1 MSLSR
6 ETLGFLIGLIAIA
19 IFGASL
25 PSTRLSVAALDPWFV
40 TALRTTVAGVV
51 AVVLLAA
58 RRPAFPRAHL
68 GRLVAIALCI
78 VIGFP
83 AMMTVALVAVPA
95 AHGGVVLG
103 LLPLAT
109 TIGAVIFA
117 GERPSAYFWTLAVIG
132 ALLVTAYALRDSD
145 MSIVIGDFLLIVAVL
160 LAGMG
165 YALAA
170 ALSRTIPGWQVIS
183 WAVMISLPFAIP
195 ATVAWWPADPAS
207 VPASAWGAVVFS
219 GVFVL
224 FVGYALWNV
233 ALAWGGVARVG
244 QVQLLQ
250 PFVTFLIAI
259 PLLGETVDG
268 SMVAFAV
275 AVAIV
280 VALGRRAA
288 VTRTAAAN

>member
-1 MSLSR
+1 MPLSR
-6 ETLGFLIGLIAIA
+6 ETLGFLIGLVAIA
-19 IFGASL
+19 IFGGSL
-25 PSTRLSVAALDPWFV
+25 PATRLSVAALDPWFV
-40 TALRTTVAGVV
+40 TALRTTVAGGV
-51 AVVLLAA
+51 AVGLLAF

-68 GRLVAIALCI
+68 GRLATIALCI

-83 AMMTVALVAVPA
+83 AVMTVAMVSVPA

-117 GERPSAYFWTLAVIG
+117 GERPSATFWMLAVIG
-132 ALLVTAYALRDSD
+132 ALLVTAYALRDSEV
-145 MSIVIGDFLLIVAVL
+145 SIVIGDFLLIVAVL

-183 WAVMISLPFAIP
+183 WAVVVSLPLAIP
-195 ATVAWWPADPAS
+195 ATVAWWPVDAAS

-259 PLLGETVDG
+259 PLLGETVDAP
-268 SMVAFAV
+268 MVAFAV

-280 VALGRRAA
+280 VALGRRAS
-288 VTRTAAAN
+288 VTRIAAAN